1 MLGDEFQ
8 NVAVEGFG
16 LFPVDRVRGF
26 GQYDELGAGDT
37 SELGELKRELKGTG
51 CVGDE
56 AGGR

>member
-37 SELGELKRELKGTG
+37 SELGELKG
-51 CVGDE
+51 
-56 AGGR
+56 AGYFSGGLLVTPPAP

>member
-26 GQYDELGAGDT
+26 GQCDELGAGDT
-37 SELGELKRELKGTG
+37 SELGELK
-51 CVGDE
+51 
-56 AGGR
+56 GGN